1 MLNKDRIRLMA
12 KLAAY
17 EQGQGKEEA
26 PMGKYR
32 RKDYVMLKMIRT
44 FFYASIGF
52 LLLFLLDMLYD
63 MEEWFSALYQME
75 YGEYILKI
83 VAEYL
88 VFMVFF
94 EVVTWFV
101 YNARYK
107 KGSRN
112 QKQYLNRL
120 RKVERLYEREEKLL
134 PIDEWEE

>member
-1 MLNKDRIRLMA
+1 
-12 KLAAY
+12 
-17 EQGQGKEEA
+17 
-26 PMGKYR
+26 
-32 RKDYVMLKMIRT
+32 MLKMIRT